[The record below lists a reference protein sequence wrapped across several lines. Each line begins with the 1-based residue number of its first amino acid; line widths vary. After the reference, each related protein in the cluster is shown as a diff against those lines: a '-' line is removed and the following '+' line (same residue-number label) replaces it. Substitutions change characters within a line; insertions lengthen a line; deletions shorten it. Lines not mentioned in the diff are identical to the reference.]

1 MAVHTPEFEF
11 EKDYDNVVE
20 AVGKHGLEYPIVQDN
35 EFKTWRSFSNRYWP
49 AKYLIDSNGILR
61 YLHIGE
67 GAYQET
73 ELAIRALLK
82 EAGRDVSDID
92 PEFTRLGPR
101 VNKWG
106 AR

>member
-1 MAVHTPEFEF
+1 MAVHSPEFEF

-20 AVGKHGLEYPIVQDN
+20 AAGKHGLEYPIVQDN

-92 PEFTRLGPR
+92 PEFTPG
-101 VNKWG
+101 
-106 AR
+106 